1 MKLSLPTSERIYK
14 TLFILLCGVLIGV
27 FITLKYLVPDG
38 TDIYIGKI
46 KVRGSG
52 NIATIENVVKKR

>member
-1 MKLSLPTSERIYK
+1 MKLSIPTSIYK
-14 TLFILLCGVLIGV
+14 SLVILLCGVILGI

-46 KVRGSG
+46 KVRGNG
-52 NIATIENVVKKR
+52 NNADIENVIDKNR